1 MATQSQ
7 LISLHRYYV
16 WADRQRDD
24 FMARRKRLGSPPIRD
39 DEKFGR
45 WIRMAFDNV
54 APWLGSLYVVVEGWN
69 ELELSDPD
77 VDRLLASPHVDRL
90 RRFRNGVFHFQPK
103 YGDDR
108 FLTMFKKN
116 GVPWAH
122 QLHAAFKCY
131 FTAWDQS
138 RAKIVMMPK
147 RAS

>member
-7 LISLHRYYV
+7 LVSLYRYYV

-24 FMARRKRLGSPPIRD
+24 FMVRRKRLGPPPIRD

-45 WIRMAFDNV
+45 WVRMALDNV

-69 ELELSDPD
+69 ELKLSDPD
-77 VDRLLASPHVDRL
+77 VDRLLTSPHVERL
-90 RRFRNGVFHFQPK
+90 RRLRNGVFHFQPK

-116 GVPWAH
+116 GLPWAT
-122 QLHAAFKCY
+122 QLHEAFRRY
-131 FTAWDQS
+131 FAAWDQS
-138 RAKIVMMPK
+138 RAKVVTMPK